1 MLVAQKRIDVHKT
14 LWDIEKGLQKK
25 EVVAK
30 NGVPKN
36 TIYTWVKN
44 RDKILLSLEK
54 GQNVKRQ
61 KLRPR
66 AHEVSD
72 AAVFEQFLNMRS
84 QNVPLSGPI
93 IQEKASIYVKEF
105 NIETSD
111 GWLHSWKERRNIK
124 FKTISGE

>member
-1 MLVAQKRIDVHKT
+1 MP
-14 LWDIEKGLQKK
+14 KK
-25 EVVAK
+25 EVAAK

-66 AHEVSD
+66 SHEVSD
-72 AAVFEQFLNMRS
+72 AAVFEQFLKMRS
-84 QNVPLSGPI
+84 QNVPLSDAI
-93 IQEKASIYVKEF
+93 IQEKASICV
-105 NIETSD
+105 IE
-111 GWLHSWKERRNIK
+111 LNVEA
-124 FKTISGE
+124 